1 MVFLRLLLAVRNSMP
16 VYYYSLIE
24 VVVFNP
30 DENPLTVPLV
40 QVSLCNREDPDQ
52 HYALGSALQALREDN
67 ILIITS
73 GMAVHNLR
81 DMRFAMMSG
90 QELPYVKV
98 FDRELKK
105 AVVEQSTGVERKA
118 SLRELLCHESARQA
132 HPTFEHLLP
141 IHIAAGAAGDDEAKQ
156 VFTLTEMSFSW
167 AQYRFGEVP

>member
-30 DENPLTVPLV
+30 DENSLTVPLV

-81 DMRFAMMSG
+81 FVPS
-90 QELPYVKV
+90 LP
-98 FDRELKK
+98 
-105 AVVEQSTGVERKA
+105 
-118 SLRELLCHESARQA
+118 
-132 HPTFEHLLP
+132 
-141 IHIAAGAAGDDEAKQ
+141 
-156 VFTLTEMSFSW
+156 FTLWKSYVDF
-167 AQYRFGEVP
+167 Y